1 MRIPGLVLVFVG
13 SVERG
18 IQARARQAG
27 AGSAMQVFRLLP
39 QSHLQSL
46 PISRPKWRK
55 SVQNLITPLVL
66 VRPIPY

>member
-1 MRIPGLVLVFVG
+1 
-13 SVERG
+13 
-18 IQARARQAG
+18 
-27 AGSAMQVFRLLP
+27 MQVFRLLP

-46 PISRPKWRK
+46 PISRPKWRE